1 MWQVVGV
8 LFLSPTAHTHAHT
21 HPLQVVE
28 VLFLSPT
35 AHTPTPPHSVCFSHF
50 SGNPAFLQG
59 WREEVYASR
68 WGLGAE

>member
-35 AHTPTPPHSVCFSHF
+35 AHTHYTQYMHALP
-50 SGNPAFLQG
+50 
-59 WREEVYASR
+59 
-68 WGLGAE
+68 